1 MQAARRRITPPRR
14 VYREDVK
21 EHLIGAILDGR
32 LQPGARIVETQ
43 VAQEL
48 GISQG
53 PVREALRDLDL
64 FGFVTCEPF
73 RGARVRELSH
83 ADLVSIYPI
92 RAALEGVAAHAAA
105 RRTNAAFAAQ
115 LTELFAELRQLAAA
129 NDRVAYMAADN
140 ALHAAIVEHSGND
153 WLHRFWGS
161 MNFPMTTLISV
172 SLSNRSLPELA
183 ERHAVLVAA
192 LIAGDAAVAELAMR
206 RHIAEIGDW
215 VLASL
220 DTHQPTGA
228 NDGGDARIA
237 AVGVAG
243 PDREGRQRGRG
254 AWAQGHG

>member
-1 MQAARRRITPPRR
+1 MLAAQRRNAPRR
-14 VYREDVK
+14 VFREDVK
-21 EHLIGAILDGR
+21 EYLIQAILVGR
-32 LQPGARIVETQ
+32 LRPGERIVETQ

-53 PVREALRDLDL
+53 PVREALRDLDI

-73 RGARVRELSH
+73 RGARVRQLSH
-83 ADLVSIYPI
+83 ADLVSIYPV

-105 RRTNAAFAAQ
+105 RRTDAAFAERLTILFAQ
-115 LTELFAELRQLAAA
+115 LR
-129 NDRVAYMAADN
+129 RVATGDDRAAFMAADN

-161 MNFPMTTLISV
+161 MNFPMTTVISV

-206 RHIAEIGDW
+206 QHIAEIGDW

-220 DTHQPTGA
+220 DAHRPQTAGA
-228 NDGGDARIA
+228 APETTMDAS
-237 AVGVAG
+237 
-243 PDREGRQRGRG
+243 PQM
-254 AWAQGHG
+254 HT

>member
-1 MQAARRRITPPRR
+1 MQAARRRIAPPRR
-14 VYREDVK
+14 VFREDVK

-32 LQPGARIVETQ
+32 LRPGERIVETQ

-53 PVREALRDLDL
+53 PVREALRDLDI

-73 RGARVRELSH
+73 RGARVRQLAR

-105 RRTNAAFAAQ
+105 QRTDAAFADR
-115 LTELFAELRQLAAA
+115 LTTLLAHLRQTAAVG
-129 NDRVAYMAADN
+129 DRTAYMAADN
-140 ALHAAIVEHSGND
+140 ALHAAIVEHSSND

-183 ERHAVLVAA
+183 ERHALLVAA
-192 LIAGDAAVAELAMR
+192 LIAGDAAIAEMAMR
-206 RHIAEIGDW
+206 RHIEEIGGW
-215 VLASL
+215 VFASL
-220 DTHQPTGA
+220 DAHGLPSAGEPETA
-228 NDGGDARIA
+228 DAPSFATSPR
-237 AVGVAG
+237 VV
-243 PDREGRQRGRG
+243 PEREEMMRRD
-254 AWAQGHG
+254 